1 MLAFTKEE
9 KEKITSQLISI
20 AYTSLR
26 STSYKKIKVEDLA
39 KAAGISKGT
48 FYHFFSSKEQLFYE
62 VMIHTHHQ
70 LYGDAIQYLF
80 NKELPPEERL
90 TKAIYQSVLT
100 LHESGLWDFWQKDA
114 KEILPKV
121 RPQHLQSQTEREEK
135 LFSAFLQS
143 CPPLK
148 VSKELAIKSLQS
160 LIYSSSLYLFYKEDY
175 EQILPML
182 VKGVCGSIFD

>member
-1 MLAFTKEE
+1 MIALRSSYDCLL
-9 KEKITSQLISI
+9 KEKGETIHLIGH
-20 AYTSLR
+20 L
-26 STSYKKIKVEDLA
+26 D
-39 KAAGISKGT
+39 
-48 FYHFFSSKEQLFYE
+48 FYQHVQPNRLFILDEKHFFSSKEQLFYE